1 MKRCQKWSGNDE
13 FWPKN
18 EYRQISSSF
27 GQHALNPFD
36 TKPMA
41 KIAVT
46 GLVRQF
52 CEKKKSKKN
61 VKSR

>member
-1 MKRCQKWSGNDE
+1 MKKMSKMEWNDE

-41 KIAVT
+41 KIAV
-46 GLVRQF
+46 
-52 CEKKKSKKN
+52 K
-61 VKSR
+61 